1 MKNNNH
7 AFTLVELLAT
17 ITILG
22 IVLSITVY
30 VSINAVNRA
39 KENSYKTTKSNIE
52 KIASTYLEENG
63 DRLFYISKNDYTDI
77 EYQCITIENLIDGG
91 YFKNDV
97 LNSQVS
103 KDNKV
108 NKGDYIYVERN
119 SITKSVIKNV
129 YVLNGEDNGVCPD
142 AVKAESNIIFLVS
155 PLEWSKAKEV
165 TITYKLKNA
174 NNINDYE
181 YKYNYSNDKIELIS
195 DNGDLKKVRVIDN
208 GTLTG
213 IINYL
218 GKEDYSKEIVID
230 KIDNVGPVISLGS
243 NKKGYVRE
251 KTEVYLKVSD
261 FGIGVD
267 DNSFTKDDVVVKVG
281 DKELSQNNLML
292 MVNSNGSVKLAIN
305 NKILDGNVSI
315 QIRAGGVLD
324 KLGNGN
330 DYVELN
336 TGIIFDNT
344 APSKP
349 EINNPSNGNWINK
362 NISLKLHTVEEGSGV
377 NYWQYTYSDSA
388 SSTGTNSSTNWV
400 TYGNSSSVN
409 YTTGE
414 FSQERG
420 QLVYV
425 RACDKVGNCSDKS
438 STYIKI
444 DKTAPTC
451 SLGVSGTTITATFK
465 DSVSG
470 INGDTTKKATINGAN
485 DYTFTT
491 KDNAGN
497 SKSCSVSAKLPTSY
511 NCKRDFDDACPSGY
525 SKSGDKCV
533 KTVTYCVAEACVW
546 GCAAHGV
553 SGYVER
559 VTYDC
564 NKPWEAC
571 GFLYRTC
578 YNWES
583 INYTAELIR
592 CESDTEGKDGCYKNE
607 QSTCSSPYSIASTNC
622 SNGYT
627 ATSNNAY
634 CYKIN
639 ANK

>member
-1 MKNNNH
+1 M
-7 AFTLVELLAT
+7 
-17 ITILG
+17 
-22 IVLSITVY
+22 
-30 VSINAVNRA
+30 
-39 KENSYKTTKSNIE
+39 
-52 KIASTYLEENG
+52 
-63 DRLFYISKNDYTDI
+63 
-77 EYQCITIENLIDGG
+77 
-91 YFKNDV
+91 
-97 LNSQVS
+97 
-103 KDNKV
+103 
-108 NKGDYIYVERN
+108 
-119 SITKSVIKNV
+119 
-129 YVLNGEDNGVCPD
+129 
-142 AVKAESNIIFLVS
+142 
-155 PLEWSKAKEV
+155 
-165 TITYKLKNA
+165 
-174 NNINDYE
+174 
-181 YKYNYSNDKIELIS
+181 
-195 DNGDLKKVRVIDN
+195 
-208 GTLTG
+208 
-213 IINYL
+213 
-218 GKEDYSKEIVID
+218 
-230 KIDNVGPVISLGS
+230 
-243 NKKGYVRE
+243 
-251 KTEVYLKVSD
+251 
-261 FGIGVD
+261 
-267 DNSFTKDDVVVKVG
+267 
-281 DKELSQNNLML
+281 
-292 MVNSNGSVKLAIN
+292 
-305 NKILDGNVSI
+305 
-315 QIRAGGVLD
+315 
-324 KLGNGN
+324 
-330 DYVELN
+330 
-336 TGIIFDNT
+336 
-344 APSKP
+344 
-349 EINNPSNGNWINK
+349 
-362 NISLKLHTVEEGSGV
+362 
-377 NYWQYTYSDSA
+377 TYS
-388 SSTGTNSSTNWV
+388 
-400 TYGNSSSVN
+400 NSSSIN

-451 SLGVSGTTITATFK
+451 SLGVSGTTITVTFK

-470 INGDTTKKATINGAN
+470 INGDATKKATISGAN

-546 GCAAHGV
+546 GCARHGV
-553 SGYVER
+553 SGYVEQ

-564 NKPWEAC
+564 HKPWEAC

>member
-7 AFTLVELLAT
+7 AFTFVELLAT
-17 ITILG
+17 ITVLG

-142 AVKAESNIIFLVS
+142 AVKAESNIIFLVN

-181 YKYNYSNDKIELIS
+181 YDYSYSNDKIELIS

-230 KIDNVGPVISLGS
+230 KIDNAGPVISLGS

-267 DNSFTKDDVVVKVG
+267 DNSFNKDDVIVKVG
-281 DKELSQNNLML
+281 DKELSQNNLTL
-292 MVNSNGSVKLAIN
+292 TVNSNGSVKLAIN

-315 QIRAGGVLD
+315 QIKAGGVLD

-451 SLGVSGTTITATFK
+451 SLGVSDTTITATFK

-470 INGDTTKKATINGAN
+470 INGDATKKATISGAN

-525 SKSGDKCV
+525 SKSSDKCV

-546 GCAAHGV
+546 GCARHGV
-553 SGYVER
+553 SGYVEQ

-564 NKPWEAC
+564 HKPWEAC

-583 INYTAELIR
+583 INYAAELIR
-592 CESDTEGKDGCYKNE
+592 CESDTEGKDGCYKND
-607 QSTCSSPYSIASTNC
+607 QNTCSSPYSIASTNC

>member
-30 VSINAVNRA
+30 VSINAVNKA

-63 DRLFYISKNDYTDI
+63 DRLFYISKNDDTDI

-142 AVKAESNIIFLVS
+142 TVKAESNIIFLVS

-174 NNINDYE
+174 NNINDYQ
-181 YKYNYSNDKIELIS
+181 YDYSYSNDKIELIS

-218 GKEDYSKEIVID
+218 GKEDYSKEIIID
-230 KIDNVGPVISLGS
+230 KIDNAGPVISLGS

-267 DNSFTKDDVVVKVG
+267 DNSFTKDDVIVKVG
-281 DKELSQNNLML
+281 DKELSQNNLTL
-292 MVNSNGSVKLAIN
+292 TVNSNGSVKLAIN

-451 SLGVSGTTITATFK
+451 SLGVSGTTITVTFK

-470 INGDTTKKATINGAN
+470 INGDATKKATISGAK

-546 GCAAHGV
+546 GCARHGV

-583 INYTAELIR
+583 INYTAELIK